1 MKTNWIKL
9 AFSMTWHKKILRIFR
24 RTASDKVLPD
34 KAFNVAKTIKEI
46 QLQRFTRFSGLKP

>member
-1 MKTNWIKL
+1 
-9 AFSMTWHKKILRIFR
+9 MTWHKKILKIFR